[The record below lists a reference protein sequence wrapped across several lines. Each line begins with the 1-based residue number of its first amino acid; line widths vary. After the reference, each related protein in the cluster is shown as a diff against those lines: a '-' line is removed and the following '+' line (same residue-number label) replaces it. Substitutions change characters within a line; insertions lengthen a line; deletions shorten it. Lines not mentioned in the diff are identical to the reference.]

1 MMRRDRGHNTST
13 LWSAIEEDEH
23 EENDESL
30 AEDEEP
36 AEDQ

>member
-1 MMRRDRGHNTST
+1 MFVRATVRRTMHRVT

-23 EENDESL
+23 EENDESG

-36 AEDQ
+36 A